1 MKIEW
6 VNKDKAEDVAKL
18 AVCLL
23 NEIIERSGLAAFDVD
38 EEKAV
43 RLCSDFMT
51 DRRYRVLAAFEDNR
65 IVAFGALCESQSLY
79 AEGRFGIVQEFYVE
93 PEYRSQNLGQRMIES
108 MSAYAKAQGWKR
120 LELCTPPIPVF
131 DRTVSFYQNNGFNSY
146 GVNLK
151 APNLLLRNLGLAV
164 SHQFEK

>member
-6 VNKDKAEDVAKL
+6 VNKDKAEDIAKL

-38 EEKAV
+38 EAKAV
-43 RLCSDFMT
+43 RLCSDFMA
-51 DRRYRVLAAFEDNR
+51 DRRYHVLAAFEDDR

-93 PEYRSQNLGQRMIES
+93 PEYRGQNLGQRMIDS
-108 MSAYAKAQGWKR
+108 MSVYAKAQGWTR
-120 LELCTPPIPVF
+120 LELCTPPIPAF
-131 DRTVSFYQNNGFNSY
+131 DRTVSFYQNNGFEITGGY
-146 GVNLK
+146 KMKHALT
-151 APNLLLRNLGLAV
+151 
-164 SHQFEK
+164 